1 MLCRVFNKSKEEN
14 NSNKLLH
21 SPPQYVFENTKA
33 VAIASPYMSTSPPPN
48 HHHTMTTS
56 FSLCPPHQNQDRNNP
71 ISNLQNSSPALKY
84 HNSLPRSDDDQYYG
98 FLFDTNFEEN
108 SFGDHGVDPNFAGT
122 MEFDDGRDQNLV
134 FP

>member
-1 MLCRVFNKSKEEN
+1 MLCRVFNKSKEE

-33 VAIASPYMSTSPPPN
+33 VAITSPYMSTSPPN
-48 HHHTMTTS
+48 HHQTMTTP

-71 ISNLQNSSPALKY
+71 TGILQNSSSALKY
-84 HNSLPRSDDDQYYG
+84 HNSLPRGDDEYYG
-98 FLFDTNFEEN
+98 FLFDMNFEES
-108 SFGDHGVDPNFAGT
+108 SFGDHGVDLNFAGT
-122 MEFDDGRDQNLV
+122 MEFDGDRENLV